1 MIAWQSPLAA
11 FDPKMCFQ
19 VDAPCVALVTITDK
33 TLIFHRVTLV
43 WGTLLVA
50 DPLYIF
56 TEDYPAVVKFSGTA
70 VGVVGDILRSLE
82 RSTFLQK
89 ASESGRTETMRRVT
103 TNNPSL
109 R

>member
-1 MIAWQSPLAA
+1 MG
-11 FDPKMCFQ
+11 FQ
-19 VDAPCVALVTITDK
+19 VDAPCVVLVTITDK
-33 TLIFHRVTLV
+33 NLIFHRVTLV
-43 WGTLLVA
+43 WGALLVA

-56 TEDYPAVVKFSGTA
+56 TEDYYLLPAVVKFSGTA

-82 RSTFLQK
+82 RSTFLKK
-89 ASESGRTETMRRVT
+89 ASESGRTERVRRVT